1 MKDKTRN
8 PHLNLIR
15 MTKRELEFNYKDKTY
30 HWALLESQLNKEDMK
45 EKKKIILIKCG
56 QVWKNKNSNQKVVVT
71 AVSHKCDKVFVC
83 GIVDEVDPE
92 FTTDY
97 LIKAYSLDN
106 NYWGMDYITK
116 HLIPSQLKDGGIEF
130 ND

>member
-8 PHLNLIR
+8 PHLNLIK

-71 AVSHKCDKVFVC
+71 AVSHKCGKVFVC

-130 ND
+130 NN